1 MIVIK
6 FLLTITVLISIITML
21 IYSVIYEK
29 KEINTPED
37 VVKLTKFDKVI
48 EVSKSICILALVLII
63 LIGFI

>member
-1 MIVIK
+1 
-6 FLLTITVLISIITML
+6 ML

-48 EVSKSICILALVLII
+48 EVSKLICILDLVLII